1 MRALVVVVCAA
12 LGVACVARDAVTGGT
27 PDGDGTAAGGTG
39 GATSAGGARATG
51 SGGHAGSTGGAGA
64 MLVDG
69 GAVDGNHPPADL
81 GPSLPPA
88 PPAALRMIFPISGAT
103 TASKVTARGTTDGQN
118 VLQVSVN
125 GTPATSGDG
134 FRTWSLQVALAAG
147 ANEVRAVMERV
158 DHTQVQASASIA
170 VAASD
175 TAIKRGKI
183 PVVTYALT
191 GGRVDSQGHAMY
203 LADVNADGV
212 LRIDVATG
220 DYTWATCSEHSNTC
234 GDGSSNGVPFSNP
247 LDLAVDDA
255 RQRAYV
261 VDGTNVF
268 AVDLS
273 GHGGPSERTMLSG
286 PTVTDNTYQ
295 PPTYAGRGAGPT
307 PQQLGSI
314 AYDPAADAIYAV
326 DWGSGNNDPVGFFK
340 IDPTTGDRTVFSPIG
355 HGGVFRHADVDTGRG
370 VLFTTAAYQSSLT
383 TVKLSDGTRANG
395 PSITEPSGL
404 FVAPTLDAV
413 LAWNKSGDIVAFE
426 GSGLTAR
433 TVTSAS
439 VAGDK
444 GPAVKGGVGLSAA
457 TGLIFIYESNLSALM
472 AIDPTTGERVVVS
485 R

>member
-1 MRALVVVVCAA
+1 MRALVVVVSAA
-12 LGVACVARDAVTGGT
+12 LGVGCVAGGAVTGGS
-27 PDGDGTAAGGTG
+27 PDAGGMAGAGSVG
-39 GATSAGGARATG
+39 GATGTGGARATG
-51 SGGHAGSTGGAGA
+51 GNAGKTGSGGATV
-64 MLVDG
+64 VDG
-69 GAVDGNHPPADL
+69 GTTDANHPPADL

-125 GTPATSGDG
+125 GTPATSSDG
-134 FRTWSLQVALAAG
+134 FLTWRAQVALASG
-147 ANEVRAVMERV
+147 ANEVRAVMERA
-158 DHTQVQASASIA
+158 DHTQVQASASVA
-170 VAASD
+170 VTSSE
-175 TAIKRGKI
+175 TAIKRGTI
-183 PVVTYALT
+183 PAVTYALT

-220 DYTWATCSEHSNTC
+220 NYTWATCSEHSNTC
-234 GDGSSNGVPFSNP
+234 GDGPSNGVPFSNP

-273 GHGGPSERTMLSG
+273 GKGGASERTVLSG
-286 PTVTDNTYQ
+286 PAVNDNTYQ

-314 AYDPAADAIYAV
+314 AYDAAGDAIYAV
-326 DWGSGNNDPVGFFK
+326 DWGSGSNDPVGFFK
-340 IDPTTGDRTVFSPIG
+340 IDPTTGDRTVISPIG
-355 HGGVFRHADVDTGRG
+355 HGGVFRHADIDTGRG
-370 VLFTTAAYQSSLT
+370 VLFATAAYQSSLT
-383 TVKLSDGTRANG
+383 TVKVSDGTRANG
-395 PSITEPSGL
+395 PSVTEPSGL
-404 FVAPTLDAV
+404 FVAPALGAV
-413 LAWNKSGDIVAFE
+413 LAWNKSGDIIAFE

-439 VAGDK
+439 VAGDL
-444 GPAVKGGVGLSAA
+444 GPSIKGGVGLSAA
-457 TGLIFIYESNLSALM
+457 AGLIFIYESNLSALM
-472 AIDPTTGERVVVS
+472 AVDPATGERVVVS